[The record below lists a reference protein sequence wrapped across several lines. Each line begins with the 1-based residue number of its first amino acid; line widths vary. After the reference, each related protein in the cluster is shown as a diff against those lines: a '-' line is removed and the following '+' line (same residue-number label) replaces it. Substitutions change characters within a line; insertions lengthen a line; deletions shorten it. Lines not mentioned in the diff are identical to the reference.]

1 MPVRDRFA
9 ALTKR
14 TYRQAIVHLLETE
27 YKIVGSHRVLEA
39 LAEDVENLNR
49 DYFGDQTRMAPG
61 VLCWRTQS
69 LEDQKITYAKRTED
83 YKAKTIYLPLIET
96 SDIELRM
103 QHKPGPRTETTKQS
117 DLRERAQM
125 VRLLKSAYAQG
136 TSLTI
141 TELAVM
147 MNRSPGVIGKHV
159 KQFYATHPE
168 ETLPLRGY
176 IYDQGSNPTHKALIC
191 TLYERG
197 ENELDIA
204 RKTQHQLK
212 SVGRYINHYTR
223 VKQLMERGM
232 ESREI
237 ARILGIGERVVLEY
251 TRLAMHLHPEL
262 EKKITL
268 KKNKKPR
275 KPRRGQ
281 MILPKRNLPL
291 SYVTDSHQP
300 SVTQLHRRFLCCIR
314 GSISTKII
322 VSS

>member
-1 MPVRDRFA
+1 MPVRDRFE

-27 YKIVGSHRVLEA
+27 YKIVGSHRILEA

-49 DYFGDQTRMAPG
+49 EYYGDQTKMAPG
-61 VLCWRTQS
+61 ILCWRTQS
-69 LEDQKITYAKRTED
+69 LEDQKITYAKRVED
-83 YKAKTIYLPLIET
+83 YKAKTIYLPLIEQ

-103 QHKPGPRTETTKQS
+103 QHKPGPRTDTLKQTN
-117 DLRERAQM
+117 LRERAQM
-125 VRLLKSAYAQG
+125 VRLLRSAYAQG

-141 TELAVM
+141 SELAVL
-147 MNRSPGVIGKHV
+147 MNRSATVIGKHI

-191 TLYERG
+191 TLHERG

-223 VKQLMERGM
+223 VKQLIERGM
-232 ESREI
+232 GSREV

-251 TRLAMHLHPEL
+251 NRIAVHFHPEL
-262 EKKITL
+262 ATKVTL
-268 KKNKKPR
+268 KKNKKAK
-275 KPRRGQ
+275 KPTRGQ
-281 MILPKRNLPL
+281 LAL
-291 SYVTDSHQP
+291 
-300 SVTQLHRRFLCCIR
+300 
-314 GSISTKII
+314 
-322 VSS
+322 

>member
-1 MPVRDRFA
+1 MPVRDRFE

-27 YKIVGSHRVLEA
+27 YKIVGSHRILEA
-39 LAEDVENLNR
+39 LAEDVESLNR
-49 DYFGDQTRMAPG
+49 DYYGDQTKMAPG

-69 LEDQKITYAKRTED
+69 LEDQKITYAKRVED
-83 YKAKTIYLPLIET
+83 YKAKTIYLPLIEQ

-103 QHKPGPRTETTKQS
+103 QHKPGPRTETMKQT

-125 VRLLKSAYAQG
+125 VRLLRSAYAQG

-141 TELAVM
+141 SELAVL
-147 MNRSPGVIGKHV
+147 MNRSTSVIGKHI
-159 KQFYATHPE
+159 KQFYATHAE

-191 TLYERG
+191 TLHERG

-223 VKQLMERGM
+223 VKQLIERGM
-232 ESREI
+232 GLREI

-251 TRLAMHLHPEL
+251 NRIAVHFHPEL
-262 EKKITL
+262 AKKVTL
-268 KKNKKPR
+268 KKNKKAK
-275 KPRRGQ
+275 KPTRGQ
-281 MILPKRNLPL
+281 MAL
-291 SYVTDSHQP
+291 
-300 SVTQLHRRFLCCIR
+300 
-314 GSISTKII
+314 
-322 VSS
+322 

>member
-1 MPVRDRFA
+1 MPVRDRFE

-27 YKIVGSHRVLEA
+27 YKIVGSHRILEA
-39 LAEDVENLNR
+39 LAEDVESLNR
-49 DYFGDQTRMAPG
+49 DYYGDQTKMAPG

-69 LEDQKITYAKRTED
+69 LEDQKITYAKRVED
-83 YKAKTIYLPLIET
+83 YKAKTIYLPLIEQ

-103 QHKPGPRTETTKQS
+103 QHKPGPRTETMKQT

-125 VRLLKSAYAQG
+125 VRLLRSAYAQG

-141 TELAVM
+141 SELAVL
-147 MNRSPGVIGKHV
+147 MNRSTSVIGKHI

-191 TLYERG
+191 TLHERG

-232 ESREI
+232 GSREI
-237 ARILGIGERVVLEY
+237 ARIIGIGERVVLEY
-251 TRLAMHLHPEL
+251 NRIAVHFQPEL
-262 EKKITL
+262 AKKVTL
-268 KKNKKPR
+268 RKNKKAKNPT
-275 KPRRGQ
+275 RGQ
-281 MILPKRNLPL
+281 MAL
-291 SYVTDSHQP
+291 
-300 SVTQLHRRFLCCIR
+300 
-314 GSISTKII
+314 
-322 VSS
+322 

>member
-1 MPVRDRFA
+1 MPVRDRFE

-27 YKIVGSHRVLEA
+27 YKIVGSHRILEA
-39 LAEDVENLNR
+39 LAEDVESLNR
-49 DYFGDQTRMAPG
+49 DYYGDQTKMAPG

-69 LEDQKITYAKRTED
+69 LEDQKITYAKRVED
-83 YKAKTIYLPLIET
+83 YKAKTIYLPLIEQ

-103 QHKPGPRTETTKQS
+103 QHKPGPRTETMKQT

-125 VRLLKSAYAQG
+125 VRLLRSAYAQG

-141 TELAVM
+141 SELAVL
-147 MNRSPGVIGKHV
+147 MNRSTSVIGKHI

-191 TLYERG
+191 TLHERG

-232 ESREI
+232 GSREI
-237 ARILGIGERVVLEY
+237 ARIIGIGERVVLEY
-251 TRLAMHLHPEL
+251 NRIAVHFHPEL
-262 EKKITL
+262 AKKVTL
-268 KKNKKPR
+268 RKNKKAQNPT
-275 KPRRGQ
+275 RGQ
-281 MILPKRNLPL
+281 MAL
-291 SYVTDSHQP
+291 
-300 SVTQLHRRFLCCIR
+300 
-314 GSISTKII
+314 
-322 VSS
+322 